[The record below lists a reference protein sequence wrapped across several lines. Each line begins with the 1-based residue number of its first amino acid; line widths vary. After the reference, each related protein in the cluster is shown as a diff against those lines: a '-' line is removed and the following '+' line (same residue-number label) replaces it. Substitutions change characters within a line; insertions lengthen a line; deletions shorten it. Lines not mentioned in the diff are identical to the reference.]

1 MNINNINN
9 IYFIGIGGIGMSAL
23 ARYFNFIGKTVAGY
37 DRTPSRITDALKA
50 ESIDI
55 HFEDK
60 VQLIPQTFFEKQN
73 TLIVYTPAIPKN
85 HSELNY
91 FVENQYNI
99 HKRSEILG
107 ALFNNKFGVAV
118 AGTHGKTSVST
129 MIAYLLHYSTL
140 GCSAVLGGLS
150 KNFQSNLILSTESE
164 VVVTEADEF
173 DRSFLRLNPNV
184 AVITSTD
191 ADHLDIYG
199 DALSMQQSYSEFA
212 SKIKTGGTL
221 IVKKGIP
228 IDLTEARKTA
238 TIFSYSLE
246 NDADFYPTDMQQTF
260 GFYTFSL
267 QTPEGKLD
275 GFRMG
280 VPFLTNVENAVA
292 AIAAS
297 LAAGAN
303 VDEIRANLIDYE
315 GVIRRFDFQ
324 TKPDAVKVYID
335 DYAHHPT
342 ELRAIITSV
351 RTMYP
356 KRKITGI
363 FQPHLFTRT
372 RDFADGF
379 AESLS
384 LLDELIL
391 LDIYP
396 ARELPIEGVTSE
408 IIFRNVTLQ
417 QKKLCNKAQLLDV
430 LKQTEIDVLLTVGAG
445 DIDRF
450 VEPIRKM
457 IENE

>member
-85 HSELNY
+85 HYELNY
-91 FVENQYNI
+91 FIDNQYNI

-303 VDEIRANLIDYE
+303 VDEIRANLIDYK